1 MFQHALL
8 GAVLQKLLL
17 VRHPHGP
24 PALHAPGLR
33 HWAAV
38 GGQTGPKRQWKVPA
52 KQINWCI
59 VYVFKMY
66 LWCIDNV
73 YVSCASH
80 LCFPHNMYWRCI
92 WLDYSSV
99 LVMYLPC
106 NTSQYIIE
114 VLGCITGCIV
124 MYPLM
129 YWDVFGEVFWFMCR
143 MGIHPNTADNTSQYI
158 VEYIIIPLKYIPI
171 HLWCIEML
179 IHPKNIWYIRNTSQY
194 IPIHRV
200 HPPRFANV
208 GLDGR
213 LHPALGDV
221 RGDGAGIWNPDT
233 CITQDNSG

>member
-1 MFQHALL
+1 
-8 GAVLQKLLL
+8 
-17 VRHPHGP
+17 
-24 PALHAPGLR
+24 
-33 HWAAV
+33 
-38 GGQTGPKRQWKVPA
+38 
-52 KQINWCI
+52 
-59 VYVFKMY
+59 MY

-92 WLDYSSV
+92 WLDYCSV

-124 MYPLM
+124 MYSLM
-129 YWDVFGEVFWFMCR
+129 YWDHDVFDEVFWFMCR

-179 IHPKNIWYIRNTSQY
+179 IHPKYIWYIQNTSQY

-200 HPPRFANV
+200 HPPRFAN
-208 GLDGR
+208 GR
-213 LHPALGDV
+213 
-221 RGDGAGIWNPDT
+221 GICKVYTWYKHFHE
-233 CITQDNSG
+233 NSHYCQPGWYMPGIYFSSLIVKIQV